1 MKILSSCVI
10 ALTLLGCV
18 TKTGNMEL
26 ERTTPGS
33 LDAVIKRH
41 VTTATDIR
49 NYLGSPLRVEHNSS
63 GHEVWTYV
71 FRKTDVKAR
80 TFVPIANLFSSE
92 VDTSEKTL
100 VITFDSNKY
109 VSNYSIS
116 ETVQKNKAGILE
128 Q

>member
-1 MKILSSCVI
+1 
-10 ALTLLGCV
+10 
-18 TKTGNMEL
+18 MEL
-26 ERTTPGS
+26 DRATPVT
-33 LDAVIKRH
+33 LDAVIKRN
-41 VTTATDIR
+41 VSTSNDIR
-49 NYLGSPLRVEHNSS
+49 NYLGRPLRVEYNSR

-100 VITFDSNKY
+100 VITFDSNHY
-109 VSNYSIS
+109 VSNYTIS